1 MKINNLLKFIEFTQ
15 KFRQTQRAIYAVG
28 EKRMENDVE
37 HSYQLAI
44 LAWYIIQ
51 SENLNLNINL
61 AIKYALIRDLEEAL
75 TGDKP
80 IFDQKGRTNKE
91 LLEKK
96 ARNKIIKM
104 FPDWEEYK
112 KLSRDYKD
120 LANKESKF
128 INGLDK
134 VIPVLNI
141 YIDGGRIWK
150 TEDTT
155 FEILKQNKRL
165 KTSIDPIIQKTW
177 LKLEKKLK
185 AHELKLFG
193 KLSR

>member
-61 AIKYALIRDLEEAL
+61 AIKYALIHDLEEAL

-112 KLSRDYKD
+112 KLSQDYKD
-120 LANKESKF
+120 LADKESKF

-165 KTSIDPIIQKTW
+165 KTSIDPIVQKIW